1 MHTGGSPHFV
11 ARMVGSTENTM
22 QDGAAFRQIAGDFV
36 YVRPGSLH
44 HSSRFG
50 FTPGMV
56 LNLFMPGT
64 VEDTGA
70 VADTAAVTDVGEVY
84 LPLEGLIDVEAEKA
98 RIDKEIA
105 KVEAEV
111 KNCESKLGNSAFVD
125 RAPAE
130 LVDREKA
137 RRDEW
142 AQKLGQLQEMRSS
155 LG

>member
-1 MHTGGSPHFV
+1 MRNLKAEYNVGARKDVKFIIIKAADWLLSEIDVLGLLAGGEIEILDSYDAPQ
-11 ARMVGSTENTM
+11 G
-22 QDGAAFRQIAGDFV
+22 
-36 YVRPGSLH
+36 
-44 HSSRFG
+44 
-50 FTPGMV
+50 TP
-56 LNLFMPGT
+56 
-64 VEDTGA
+64 
-70 VADTAAVTDVGEVY
+70 AAVTDVGEVY
-84 LPLEGLIDVEAEKA
+84 LPLEGLIDVEAEKS

-105 KVEAEV
+105 KVEGEV
-111 KNCESKLGNSAFVD
+111 KKCESKLGNSAFVD